1 MTGAPAPELRL
12 TQLPE
17 WRALE
22 SHVDQMRE
30 VHLRSLFAGD
40 PSRGRRLTAEAA
52 GLYLDYSK
60 NSASLRR

>member
-40 PSRGRRLTAEAA
+40 PSRGRRLTAEA
-52 GLYLDYSK
+52 LYLDYSK